1 MIEVISIAN
10 NDACFSII
18 VAKIDKEYTGLLQS
32 I

>member
-1 MIEVISIAN
+1 MIKVISIAN

-18 VAKIDKEYTGLLQS
+18 VAKTDKEYTGLLQS